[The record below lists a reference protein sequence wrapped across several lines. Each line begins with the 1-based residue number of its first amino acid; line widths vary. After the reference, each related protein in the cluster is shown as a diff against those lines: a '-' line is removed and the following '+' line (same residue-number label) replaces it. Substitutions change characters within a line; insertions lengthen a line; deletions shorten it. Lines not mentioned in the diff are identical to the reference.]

1 MLSAAAATSILSL
14 SSVSAFATSE
24 ANGQTQDSSGI
35 LSGNTVQAPVE
46 VPVNVCGNSVNAV
59 GAANP
64 AADNSCGNSSAP
76 AEHHPGPS
84 HRPSGP
90 AATER
95 AEHRTTGTTRTS
107 GASAHGEAVRSSG
120 ALSGNNV
127 MAPVKVPVNVCGN
140 HVGVVSIASGAMGGD
155 CVNGDQRYADTPP
168 GHATKPGPGPGP
180 RPRPRTESGPHAA
193 HEVSTSKASK
203 ASKASADSKASEAFK
218 ASKASKTPEP
228 PKHEPQTTRS
238 DDPVGEAAPGAQL
251 AATGMDA
258 ALLGAAA
265 GSAGLLLGGAIL
277 YRRRFATSPRR

>member
-14 SSVSAFATSE
+14 SSVSAFASSE
-24 ANGQTQDSSGI
+24 ANGQTQDASGI

-64 AADNSCGNSSAP
+64 VADNSCGNSSAP

-90 AATER
+90 AATAR

-107 GASAHGEAVRSSG
+107 GASAHGEAVHSSG

-168 GHATKPGPGPGP
+168 DHATKPGPGPGP
-180 RPRPRTESGPHAA
+180 RPRPRTEPDPHATP
-193 HEVSTSKASK
+193 EESKESKESKTSK
-203 ASKASADSKASEAFK
+203 DSKASEAFR
-218 ASKASKTPEP
+218 ASESPEP

-238 DDPVGEAAPGAQL
+238 DRPIGAAAPGAEL
-251 AATGMDA
+251 AATGVDA
-258 ALLGAAA
+258 ALLGVAA

-277 YRRRFATSPRR
+277 YRRRFATSARR